1 MRSRGGIFWHPRLA
15 SRGPHERPVQ
25 HRMTVEQGAWP
36 RAARIAW
43 ILGAVG
49 LLAVWGPSA
58 GAHQPLKTLLML
70 EFELVDDQKDVV
82 PFPEQEAR
90 LAMASQRL
98 REALIRNELYD
109 VIDSAPV
116 ARLISTEAARQSLLR
131 CNGCELDI
139 ARKAGADRIL
149 LAWVQKT
156 SNLILNM
163 NIEVRD
169 AKTGQVVLARSV
181 DLRGNTDQSWQ
192 RGIDFMVRGI
202 VENKQGNR

>member
-1 MRSRGGIFWHPRLA
+1 MRRLA
-15 SRGPHERPVQ
+15 VLAC
-25 HRMTVEQGAWP
+25 TLV
-36 RAARIAW
+36 
-43 ILGAVG
+43 AVG
-49 LLAVWGPSA
+49 LLEVWGSNA
-58 GAHQPLKTLLML
+58 AAQQPLKRLLVL
-70 EFELVDDQKDVV
+70 DFELVDDQKDVV

-98 REALIRNELYD
+98 RAAVIRNELYD

-116 ARLISTEAARQSLLR
+116 AQLIRTEAARQSLLR

-169 AKTGQVVLARSV
+169 AETGQVVLARSV

-192 RGIDFMVRGI
+192 RGIDFMLRGI